1 MASEVRVTTRN
12 AEFLNEEDP
21 GLPPLDLSDAA
32 IEGLLRGAR
41 MRDCVTSDEIR
52 LLRSTESAESER
64 FLAKFDAMGVR
75 LMEADAKIEGEARTD
90 EESEEVPEGEN
101 GLIELQQPPPLVK
114 SVKKGPVER

>member
-1 MASEVRVTTRN
+1 MAREVRVTTRN
-12 AEFLNEEDP
+12 AEFLKEEDP

-32 IEGLLRGAR
+32 IESLLRG
-41 MRDCVTSDEIR
+41 DCVTSDEIR

>member
-1 MASEVRVTTRN
+1 MTREVRVTTRN
-12 AEFLNEEDP
+12 AEFLKEEDP

-32 IEGLLRGAR
+32 IESLLRGAR
-41 MRDCVTSDEIR
+41 MRDCVIR

-90 EESEEVPEGEN
+90 EESKEVPEGEN